1 MKKPNLITLKRIM
14 KKPLANPYTWIIL
27 SVALIAATAG
37 ATRQSPPL
45 SELPVVNMVLVDP
58 MKYKEAEDAA
68 AKGGA
73 PLDIVLNIVGEFE
86 GATQHIIQV
95 NEGVEAPSVS
105 RITVLRDGLMDDAVK
120 GVRWD
125 IVLEKTPGVWSIKEV
140 KQAWRCWRGGQQDR
154 FAAVPCP

>member
-1 MKKPNLITLKRIM
+1 MKKPNLFTLRRIM
-14 KKPLANPYTWIIL
+14 KKPLTNPYTWIIL

-37 ATRQSPPL
+37 ATSQSPPL

-95 NEGVEAPSVS
+95 RV
-105 RITVLRDGLMDDAVK
+105 
-120 GVRWD
+120 
-125 IVLEKTPGVWSIKEV
+125 
-140 KQAWRCWRGGQQDR
+140 
-154 FAAVPCP
+154 